1 MAMQGEGALHHWQC
15 TPGLLPGPGAGT
27 TPGATYVEQPSTCLC
42 MSLWLCC
49 PPMLLSQWKALPRPM
64 ALVCLIQEKRW
75 NTPVTFGFPK
85 GGQKPEDKGSLQR
98 TAILSVGSIVNVDE
112 LDRYVASKCG
122 HRMMIILSMIIL
134 IIILLIIYSMTLAM
148 PISGRLTYPRGKRG
162 AHQLNNC
169 SATAMHL
176 VVQWTQ
182 GSEELSMTMSL
193 PMTAFFLFLIW

>member
-42 MSLWLCC
+42 MSLTMWLCC

-64 ALVCLIQEKRW
+64 ALVCLISERRKTR
-75 NTPVTFGFPK
+75 TTYGFPK
-85 GGQKPEDKGSLQR
+85 GGQTHEDGGSLQT

-122 HRMMIILSMIIL
+122 HRMMIIL
-134 IIILLIIYSMTLAM
+134 IILLYNNHL
-148 PISGRLTYPRGKRG
+148 
-162 AHQLNNC
+162 LNDIGNANLGQTDL
-169 SATAMHL
+169 SEREK
-176 VVQWTQ
+176 
-182 GSEELSMTMSL
+182 GSTPTE
-193 PMTAFFLFLIW
+193 